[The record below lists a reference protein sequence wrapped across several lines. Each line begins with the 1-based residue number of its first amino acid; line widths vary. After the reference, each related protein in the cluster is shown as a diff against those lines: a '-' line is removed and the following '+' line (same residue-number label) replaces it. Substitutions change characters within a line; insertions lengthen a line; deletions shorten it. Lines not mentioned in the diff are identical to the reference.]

1 LVTVDAGK
9 RSVIPVN
16 DLTPSADPEMIETL
30 ALDAKT
36 GRRRL
41 VRACLVMLVLLL
53 AGAGF
58 WIWRERSTPDVRTQ
72 YKTEL
77 VRRGELTV
85 SVTATGTL
93 APINQVEVG
102 SELSGIVEKVVADY
116 NDRVKVG
123 QPLAV
128 LDTTKLKA
136 KVLQSKAS
144 LASARAKVL
153 SAQATVEEAR
163 NQVQRL
169 RRFREISGDKAVSQ
183 NDLDAALAALH
194 RAQAD
199 KAMAEAAVELAQAAL
214 EEDETDFS
222 KAVIVSP
229 VNGIVLSRDVEP
241 GQTVAASLQAPVLF
255 TLAEDLAR
263 MELIVDVD
271 EADVG
276 AVEAGQR
283 AEFTVDAYPNRRFPA
298 HITQVRYGANTS
310 DGVVTYATVLN
321 VDNSDLT
328 LRPGMTATA
337 EITVHQIEDAL
348 LIPNTALRFSPPADE
363 RSGTGQGG
371 NLIQK
376 LLPRHPRRT
385 RGRRPTRKAN
395 QKQNRVWRLR
405 GGQLT
410 PVMITIGATDG
421 SRTVVTGGDL
431 ESGDPVV
438 VELVKVTR

>member
-1 LVTVDAGK
+1 M
-9 RSVIPVN
+9 N
-16 DLTPSADPEMIETL
+16 DLPPSAEPDMIETL
-30 ALDAKT
+30 ALDEKT
-36 GRRRL
+36 GGRRF
-41 VRACLVMLVLLL
+41 VKTCLVTLVLLL

-58 WIWRERSTPDVRTQ
+58 WIWRERNTADGRTQ
-72 YKTEL
+72 YKTE
-77 VRRGELTV
+77 VVQRGELTV
-85 SVTATGTL
+85 SVTATGKL

-102 SELSGIVEKVVADY
+102 SELSGIVEKVVVDY

-123 QPLAV
+123 QPLAF

-153 SAQATVEEAR
+153 SAQATVEEAG
-163 NQVQRL
+163 NQVKRL
-169 RRFREISGDKAVSQ
+169 RHFRDISGNKAVSQ
-183 NDLDAALAALH
+183 NDLDAAVAALH
-194 RAQAD
+194 RALAD
-199 KAMAEAAVELAQAAL
+199 KSMAEAAVELAQATL
-214 EEDETDFS
+214 EEDETDLT

-229 VNGIVLSRDVEP
+229 VDGIVLSRNVER

-276 AVEAGQR
+276 AVKAGQR

-298 HITQVRYGANTS
+298 HITQVRYSANTI

-348 LIPNTALRFSPPADE
+348 LIPNAALRFSPPADE
-363 RSGTGQGG
+363 RAGTGQRG

-376 LLPRHPRRT
+376 LLPRPPRRT
-385 RGRRPTRKAN
+385 RDHRPTRKTD
-395 QKQNRVWRLR
+395 QKQNRIWTLR
-405 GGQLT
+405 GGQPS

-431 ESGDPVV
+431 EPGDQVV

>member
-1 LVTVDAGK
+1 M
-9 RSVIPVN
+9 N
-16 DLTPSADPEMIETL
+16 DPTPSPDPEMIETL
-30 ALDAKT
+30 ALDEKT

-41 VRACLVMLVLLL
+41 LKSGVVILFLLL
-53 AGAGF
+53 AGVGF
-58 WIWRERSTPDVRTQ
+58 WIWRGRTAPDVRTQ
-72 YKTEL
+72 YKTEFAK
-77 VRRGELTV
+77 RGELKVT
-85 SVTATGTL
+85 VTATGNL
-93 APINQVEVG
+93 SPINQVDVG
-102 SELSGIVEKVVADY
+102 SELSGIVETVAVDY

-153 SAQATVEEAR
+153 SADATVEEAR
-163 NQVQRL
+163 NQEQRL
-169 RRFREISGDKAVSQ
+169 RHFREISGNKAVSQ
-183 NDLDAALAALH
+183 NDLDAAVAAVH
-194 RAQAD
+194 RAMAD
-199 KAMAEAAVELAQAAL
+199 KAMAEASVQLAKATL
-214 EEDETDFS
+214 EEDETDLS

-229 VNGIVLSRDVEP
+229 VNGIVLTRDVEP

-276 AVEAGQR
+276 AVKAGQP
-283 AEFTVDAYPNRRFPA
+283 AAFTVDAYPDRRFPA
-298 HITQVRYGANTS
+298 HIIQVRYGANTL

-337 EITVHQIEDAL
+337 EITVHQIDDAL
-348 LIPNTALRFSPPADE
+348 LIPNAALRFSPPTDKPASARQRGD
-363 RSGTGQGG
+363 
-371 NLIQK
+371 LIQK
-376 LLPRHPRRT
+376 LLPRHPRR
-385 RGRRPTRKAN
+385 RPSQRPTQKAG
-395 QKQNRVWRLR
+395 QKRNRVWTLR

-410 PVMITIGATDG
+410 PVQITIGATDG
-421 SRTVVTGGDL
+421 SRTVVTGGSLEPDDL
-431 ESGDPVV
+431 VV
-438 VELVKVTR
+438 IEQIRVSR